1 MANRSSNRS
10 AKLRDEAD
18 VRYDIDTPFSDLDA
32 KILLI
37 ERGEDEVEVIVG
49 DIPEPVGYNLDKNH
63 PNQLEDE
70 EGMRRHTIAEWIVD
84 ETTRGF
90 STYDWQTS
98 EYKFSTYDWQTS
110 EYKTNNPNYHLR
122 DVYFTCSKDELDQ
135 AVMTAKKFLTE
146 LEEKALLHAKKFDR
160 AYHSPRDDL

>member
-84 ETTRGF
+84 ETTRV
-90 STYDWQTS
+90 
-98 EYKFSTYDWQTS
+98 FSTYDWQTS